1 MRLKAKHSRKF
12 YKSDRQYIR
21 AVFNANKRKIIENI
35 GTEWIE
41 KYYENADEANFY
53 RKQYLQTKKKPSNMN
68 QAWEN
73 KYVERVA
80 YKEFKELVESQMAYT
95 NPKTEKKYTV
105 EEAILRES
113 RSKDLNKEWTT
124 ADVYARNF
132 HELVKKNS
140 DIKEVFYQHE
150 GIKRIDYS
158 QYNFM
163 GYYKYKGKDV
173 AVYNYGDSY
182 FLEYQSPQ
190 DKEGQGATLQYLSG
204 WAWQRALD
212 QAELAP
218 VAWRKRK

>member
-12 YKSDRQYIR
+12 YKSDKQYIR

-35 GTEWIE
+35 GTEWIQ

-53 RKQYLQTKKKPSNMN
+53 REQYLKTRKKPSNMD
-68 QAWEN
+68 QAWNN

-113 RSKDLNKEWTT
+113 RSKDLNKEWST

-132 HELVKKNS
+132 HQLVKKNA
-140 DIKEVFYQHE
+140 DIKEVFY
-150 GIKRIDYS
+150 
-158 QYNFM
+158 
-163 GYYKYKGKDV
+163 
-173 AVYNYGDSY
+173 
-182 FLEYQSPQ
+182 
-190 DKEGQGATLQYLSG
+190 
-204 WAWQRALD
+204 
-212 QAELAP
+212 
-218 VAWRKRK
+218 